1 MRRYIIKEIKS
12 YMYKILIVEDDTGIS
27 KSLKLYLENSDFDV
41 KIHDSGEGVHE
52 KIAEIIPDLVILD
65 INLPVKDGITICSEV
80 RETSMIPVIML
91 TARNSE
97 IDRIKA
103 LEIGADDYI
112 GKPFSPRELLARIN
126 TIVRRI
132 ESSKEKQV
140 EKDEDGTTLT
150 YKDIKID
157 LTKNIVSKNLNII
170 SFTKNEFDILKK
182 IVSEDGKVVERDT
195 LMKETIWYD
204 QYMFD
209 RTIDTHIKNIRKKV
223 WDKDMIIT
231 VRGIWYRLNN

>member
-1 MRRYIIKEIKS
+1 
-12 YMYKILIVEDDTGIS
+12 
-27 KSLKLYLENSDFDV
+27 
-41 KIHDSGEGVHE
+41 
-52 KIAEIIPDLVILD
+52 
-65 INLPVKDGITICSEV
+65 LPKKDGITICSEV
-80 RETSMIPVIML
+80 RETSMVPVIML

-132 ESSKEKQV
+132 ESSKEKQL

-182 IVSEDGKVVERDT
+182 IVGEDGKVVERDT
-195 LMKETIWYD
+195 LMKETI
-204 QYMFD
+204 
-209 RTIDTHIKNIRKKV
+209 
-223 WDKDMIIT
+223 
-231 VRGIWYRLNN
+231 

>member
-1 MRRYIIKEIKS
+1 
-12 YMYKILIVEDDTGIS
+12 MYKILIVEDDTGIS

-41 KIHDSGEGVHE
+41 KIHDSGEWVHE
-52 KIAEIIPDLVILD
+52 KIAEVVPDLIILD
-65 INLPVKDGITICSEV
+65 INLPKKDGITICSEV
-80 RETSMIPVIML
+80 RETSMVPVIML

-132 ESSKEKQV
+132 ESSKEKQL

-182 IVSEDGKVVERDT
+182 IVGEDGKVVERDT

-223 WDKDMIIT
+223 WNKDMIIT
-231 VRGIWYRLNN
+231 VRGIGYRLNN